1 MIKNNAYKINL
12 KLPLIIIKTI
22 VTKIKMLNNEYSHD
36 YNNKNEKND
45 FNSRIVILPQNQ
57 QKTQQDNA
65 PGLDINLMSLLL
77 TSNKYLLCCYV
88 A

>member
-1 MIKNNAYKINL
+1 
-12 KLPLIIIKTI
+12 
-22 VTKIKMLNNEYSHD
+22 MLNNEYSHD

-65 PGLDINLMSLLL
+65 PGLDIDLMSLLL
-77 TSNKYLLCCYV
+77 TLNKYLLCCYV